1 MIYLSTGG
9 FSSLPGADVATR
21 FVENKITNIELSG
34 GRAKEDQEEKLSD
47 LTSSCSFQVHNYYPP
62 PENSFVLNL
71 ASLDEKIA
79 SLSSEHIFRAIDL
92 SKKLGS
98 KFYSFHA
105 GFLLDPQPKDL
116 GKKFTKEKLNHRESA
131 VEIFVNRVNQISD
144 YAKKKG
150 IMILLENNVIS
161 NSNMKHFGTNPFLMT
176 NHFETIEIMKA
187 TDDNVGL
194 LVDLAHLKVSSY
206 SEEFCKH
213 EYLNSTIDFTYAY
226 HLSENDGL
234 VDSNEPISPDSWFWP
249 YIRKDLDYYS
259 LEVYNQDIETLKNQL
274 EIVGM
279 MLSHQ

>member
-1 MIYLSTGG
+1 MIFLSTGG
-9 FSSLPGADVATR
+9 FSSLSGAEVACF

-34 GRAKEDQEEKLSD
+34 GIATEGQEEKLSG
-47 LTSSCSFQVHNYYPP
+47 LTPICSFHVHNYFPP
-62 PENSFVLNL
+62 PKNSFVLNL
-71 ASLDEKIA
+71 ASFNDEIA
-79 SLSSEHIFRAIDL
+79 NLSFDHITRAIDL
-92 SKKLGS
+92 SENLGS

-105 GFLLDPQPKDL
+105 GFLLDPQPNDL

-131 VEIFVNRVNQISD
+131 IEIFVNRVNLISD

-176 NHFETIEIMKA
+176 HHFETIEIMKA

-194 LVDLAHLKVSSY
+194 LVDVGHLKVSSY

-213 EYLNSTIDFTYAY
+213 EYLNSTNDFTYAY
-226 HLSENDGL
+226 HLSDNDGL
-234 VDSNEPISPDSWFWP
+234 SDSNDPIAPDSWFWS

-259 LEVYNQDIETLKNQL
+259 LEVYNKDIEILKKQV
-274 EIVGM
+274 EVVGIK
-279 MLSHQ
+279 LSHQ